1 MAATKMTRI
10 VRPTSSAIRLDDGEV
25 LHVGVDAHK
34 ATYHVALLSDRRG
47 FLATWVQP
55 ADPEL
60 LVSKLKPFRDQVA
73 QVVSEA
79 GPTGFTLTRRLRA
92 AGLQAEVIAPS
103 KTPTLPGPETK
114 CDRLD
119 CRKLATFAQ
128 KGLLTPVRVPTDREE
143 ADRQVVRLREQL
155 VRKVRSIQQQTK
167 AFLLQHGIA
176 EPAGLTHWTRQAVA
190 TLRGTALDPELRF
203 CLDVLLDE
211 YEHARE
217 QVGRVSRRLDE
228 LMRAERHREAV
239 GNLRTVPGV
248 GPVTAMTFR
257 TERPAPERFTDSG
270 QVARMVGLAPQILQ
284 SGASRREGRLLKS
297 GNARLR
303 TVLVEAAWRWVA
315 GDEVAKRTYRR
326 LVASTGS
333 GKKAIVGMARRL
345 AILLWR
351 LSVRNEPYRVAA

>member
-1 MAATKMTRI
+1 MAATKEMTRL
-10 VRPTSSAIRLDDGEV
+10 VRPTSPTIRLDEGEV

-55 ADPEL
+55 ADPGL
-60 LVSKLKPFRDQVA
+60 LASKLEPFRVQVA

-79 GPTGFTLTRRLRA
+79 GPTGFTLPRRLRA
-92 AGLQAEVIAPS
+92 AGLQAEVIAPA
-103 KTPTLPGPETK
+103 KTPTLPGPETN

-155 VRKVRSIQQQTK
+155 VRKVRSIQQQTR

-190 TLRGTALDPELRF
+190 SLRGAALDPELRF
-203 CLDVLLDE
+203 CLDVLLDG

-217 QVGRVSRRLDE
+217 QVVRVSRRLEE
-228 LMRAERHREAV
+228 LMGADRHREAV

-257 TERPAPERFTDSG
+257 TELLAPE
-270 QVARMVGLAPQILQ
+270 
-284 SGASRREGRLLKS
+284 
-297 GNARLR
+297 
-303 TVLVEAAWRWVA
+303 
-315 GDEVAKRTYRR
+315 
-326 LVASTGS
+326 
-333 GKKAIVGMARRL
+333 
-345 AILLWR
+345 
-351 LSVRNEPYRVAA
+351 